1 MQRVINFSKY
11 GNNVLIVSVILTLI
25 GLIYTFFYHGG
36 YNWGI
41 DFSSR
46 VNINLSIE
54 KSDIKENEIKRI
66 FSPIYKTLDVKSIFS
81 PDENENKSEFSIMV
95 KSDIIDYAFKTEV
108 QKTIMD
114 ELKKA
119 FNANI
124 EVLDS
129 YFIDSSFSYTLRIKS
144 IFLVLGTFTLI
155 LIYIALRFKLSYA
168 IASILSIFHDIFFIV
183 AFLGVF
189 RIEINSYII
198 VAILTIIGYSLND
211 TIIIFDRIRD
221 NVKRLTDSAFLNIL
235 NISISQTLSR
245 TVLTSV
251 TTFVAVFSI
260 YVFTE
265 GSIKDFSLVFMV
277 GVIVGTYSSVFIAS
291 PILLKLYKK
300 IK

>member
-11 GNNVLIVSVILTLI
+11 GSNVLIVSVILTLI

-81 PDENENKSEFSIMV
+81 PDENKSEFSIMV

-129 YFIDSSFSYTLRIKS
+129 YFIDSSFSSTLRIKS

-221 NVKRLTDSAFLNIL
+221 NVKRLTDNAFLNIL

>member
-11 GNNVLIVSVILTLI
+11 GSNVLIVSVILTLI

-81 PDENENKSEFSIMV
+81 PDENKSEFSIMV

-129 YFIDSSFSYTLRIKS
+129 YFIDSSFSSTLRIKS

-189 RIEINSYII
+189 RIEINSYIV

-221 NVKRLTDSAFLNIL
+221 NVKRLTDNAFLNIL

>member
-11 GNNVLIVSVILTLI
+11 GSNVLIVSVVLILV
-25 GLIYTFFYHGG
+25 GFIYTFFYRGG

-54 KSDIKENEIKRI
+54 KSNIKENEIKEI
-66 FSPIYKTLDVKSIFS
+66 FSPIYKALDVNSIFS
-81 PDENENKSEFSIMV
+81 PNENKSEFSIMV

-108 QKTIMD
+108 QKTILN
-114 ELKKA
+114 ELKKK
-119 FNANI
+119 FDANI
-124 EVLDS
+124 EILDS
-129 YFIDSSFSYTLRIKS
+129 YFIDSSFSSTLRSRS
-144 IFLVLGTFTLI
+144 IFLVLGTFILI
-155 LIYIALRFKLSYA
+155 LIYITLRFKLSYA

-221 NVKRLTDSAFLNIL
+221 NVKRLTDNTFLNVL

-245 TVLTSV
+245 TILTSV

-277 GVIVGTYSSVFIAS
+277 GVIVGTYSSIFIAS
-291 PILLKLYKK
+291 PILLNLYKK

>member
-1 MQRVINFSKY
+1 MQKVINFSKY
-11 GNNVLIVSVILTLI
+11 GSNVLIVSVVLILI

-54 KSDIKENEIKRI
+54 KSDIKENEIKRM
-66 FSPIYKTLDVKSIFS
+66 FSPIYKALDVKSIFS
-81 PDENENKSEFSIMV
+81 PNENKSEFSIVV

-108 QKTIMD
+108 QKTIID
-114 ELKKA
+114 GLKKT
-119 FNANI
+119 FDANV

-129 YFIDSSFSYTLRIKS
+129 YFIDSSFSSTLRIKS

-155 LIYIALRFKLSYA
+155 LIYITLRFKLSYA
-168 IASILSIFHDIFFIV
+168 IASILSTFHDIFFIV
-183 AFLGVF
+183 AFLGAF

-221 NVKRLTDSAFLNIL
+221 NVKRLTDNTFLNIL

-260 YVFTE
+260 FVFTE
-265 GSIKDFSLVFMV
+265 GPIKDFSLVFMV
-277 GVIVGTYSSVFIAS
+277 GVIVGTYSSIFIAS
-291 PILLKLYKK
+291 PILLNLYKK

>member
-1 MQRVINFSKY
+1 MQKVINFSKY
-11 GNNVLIVSVILTLI
+11 GSSVLSVSVILILI

-54 KSDIKENEIKRI
+54 KSNIKEDEIKRI
-66 FSPIYKTLDVKSIFS
+66 FSPIYKSLDVNSIFS
-81 PDENENKSEFSIMV
+81 LNENKSEFSIMV

-108 QKTIMD
+108 QKTIID
-114 ELKKA
+114 ELKKT
-119 FNANI
+119 FNANV

-129 YFIDSSFSYTLRIKS
+129 YFIDSSFSSTLRSKS
-144 IFLVLGTFTLI
+144 IFLVLGTFTLM
-155 LIYIALRFKLSYA
+155 LIYITLRFKLSYA

-189 RIEINSYII
+189 RIEINSYIV

-221 NVKRLTDSAFLNIL
+221 NVKRLTDNAFLNVL

-245 TVLTSV
+245 TILTSV

-291 PILLKLYKK
+291 PILLNLYKK

>member
-1 MQRVINFSKY
+1 MQRVINFLKY
-11 GNNVLIVSVILTLI
+11 GSKVLIVSVILTLI

-54 KSDIKENEIKRI
+54 KSDIKENDIKKM
-66 FSPIYKTLDVKSIFS
+66 FSPIYKTLEVNSIFS
-81 PDENENKSEFSIMV
+81 PNKNRSEFSIMV

-108 QKTIMD
+108 QKTIID
-114 ELKKA
+114 GLKKT
-119 FNANI
+119 FDANI
-124 EVLDS
+124 EILDS
-129 YFIDSSFSYTLRIKS
+129 YFIDSSFSSTLRSKS

-155 LIYIALRFKLSYA
+155 LIYVALRFRLSYA

-221 NVKRLTDSAFLNIL
+221 NVRRLTDNTFLNVL

-291 PILLKLYKK
+291 PILLNLYKK

>member
-1 MQRVINFSKY
+1 MQRVINFLKY
-11 GNNVLIVSVILTLI
+11 GSNVLIVSVILTLI

-41 DFSSR
+41 DFSPR

-66 FSPIYKTLDVKSIFS
+66 FSPLYKALEVNSIFS
-81 PDENENKSEFSIMV
+81 PNNNKSEFSIMV
-95 KSDIIDYAFKTEV
+95 KSDVIDYAFKTEV

-114 ELKKA
+114 ELKKT
-119 FNANI
+119 FNVNI

-129 YFIDSSFSYTLRIKS
+129 YFIDSSFSSTLRIKS
-144 IFLVLGTFTLI
+144 IFLVLGTFALI
-155 LIYIALRFKLSYA
+155 LIYITLRFKLSYA
-168 IASILSIFHDIFFIV
+168 IASILSTFHDIFFIV
-183 AFLGVF
+183 AFLGAF

-221 NVKRLTDSAFLNIL
+221 NVRRLTDNTFLNVL

-245 TVLTSV
+245 TILTSV

-265 GSIKDFSLVFMV
+265 GPIKDFSLVFMV

-291 PILLKLYKK
+291 PILLNLYKK

>member
-11 GNNVLIVSVILTLI
+11 GSNVLIVSSVLILV

-46 VNINLSIE
+46 VNINISIE
-54 KSDIKENEIKRI
+54 KSNIKENEIKEI
-66 FSPIYKTLDVKSIFS
+66 FSPIYKTLDVNSIFS
-81 PDENENKSEFSIMV
+81 PNQNKSEFSIMV
-95 KSDIIDYAFKTEV
+95 KSDVIDYAFKTEV
-108 QKTIMD
+108 QKTILD
-114 ELKKA
+114 KLKKT
-119 FNANI
+119 FDANI

-129 YFIDSSFSYTLRIKS
+129 YFIDSSFSSTLRIRS
-144 IFLVLGTFTLI
+144 IFLVLGTFILI
-155 LIYIALRFKLSYA
+155 LIYITLRFKLSYA

-221 NVKRLTDSAFLNIL
+221 NVKRLTDNTFLNVL

-265 GSIKDFSLVFMV
+265 GSIKDFSLIFMV

-291 PILLKLYKK
+291 PILLNLYKK

>member
-1 MQRVINFSKY
+1 MQRVINFLKY
-11 GNNVLIVSVILTLI
+11 GSKVLIVSVILTLI

-54 KSDIKENEIKRI
+54 KSDIKENDIEKM
-66 FSPIYKTLDVKSIFS
+66 FSPIYKTLEVNSIFS
-81 PDENENKSEFSIMV
+81 PNKNRSEFSIMV

-108 QKTIMD
+108 QKTIID
-114 ELKKA
+114 GLKKT
-119 FNANI
+119 FDANI
-124 EVLDS
+124 EILDS
-129 YFIDSSFSYTLRIKS
+129 YFIDSSFSSTLRSKS

-155 LIYIALRFKLSYA
+155 LIYVALRFRLSYA

-221 NVKRLTDSAFLNIL
+221 NVRRLTDNTFLNVL

-291 PILLKLYKK
+291 PILLNLYKK

>member
-11 GNNVLIVSVILTLI
+11 GGNVLIVSVVLILV

-54 KSDIKENEIKRI
+54 KSNIKENEIKEI
-66 FSPIYKTLDVKSIFS
+66 FSPIYKALDVNSIFS
-81 PDENENKSEFSIMV
+81 PNENKSEFSIMV

-108 QKTIMD
+108 QKTILN
-114 ELKKA
+114 ELKKK
-119 FNANI
+119 FDANI
-124 EVLDS
+124 EILDS
-129 YFIDSSFSYTLRIKS
+129 YFIDSSFSSTLRIRS
-144 IFLVLGTFTLI
+144 IFLVLGTFILI
-155 LIYIALRFKLSYA
+155 LIYITLRFKLSYA

-183 AFLGVF
+183 AFLGAF

-221 NVKRLTDSAFLNIL
+221 NVKRLTDNTFLNVL

-245 TVLTSV
+245 TILTSV

-291 PILLKLYKK
+291 PILLNLYKK

>member
-11 GNNVLIVSVILTLI
+11 GSNVLIVSVVLILV

-54 KSDIKENEIKRI
+54 KSNIKENEIKEI
-66 FSPIYKTLDVKSIFS
+66 FSPIYKALDVNSIFS
-81 PDENENKSEFSIMV
+81 PNENKSEFSIMV

-108 QKTIMD
+108 QKTILN
-114 ELKKA
+114 ELKKK
-119 FNANI
+119 FDANI
-124 EVLDS
+124 EILDS
-129 YFIDSSFSYTLRIKS
+129 YFIDSSFSSTLRIRS
-144 IFLVLGTFTLI
+144 IFLVLGTFILI
-155 LIYIALRFKLSYA
+155 LIYITLRFKLSYA

-183 AFLGVF
+183 AFLGAF

-221 NVKRLTDSAFLNIL
+221 NVKRLTDNTFLNVL

-245 TVLTSV
+245 TILTSV

-277 GVIVGTYSSVFIAS
+277 GVIVGTYSSLFIAS
-291 PILLKLYKK
+291 PILLNLYKK

>member
-11 GNNVLIVSVILTLI
+11 GSNVLIVSVVLILI

-54 KSDIKENEIKRI
+54 KSNIKENEIKEI
-66 FSPIYKTLDVKSIFS
+66 FSPIYKTLDVNSIFS
-81 PDENENKSEFSIMV
+81 PNENKSEFSIMV
-95 KSDIIDYAFKTEV
+95 KSDVIDYAFKTEV
-108 QKTIMD
+108 QKTVLD
-114 ELKKA
+114 ELKKT
-119 FNANI
+119 FNTNI

-129 YFIDSSFSYTLRIKS
+129 YFIDSSFSSTLRIRS
-144 IFLVLGTFTLI
+144 IFLVLGTFILI
-155 LIYIALRFKLSYA
+155 LIYITLRFKLSYA

-183 AFLGVF
+183 AFLGAF

-221 NVKRLTDSAFLNIL
+221 NVKRLTDNTFLNVL

-291 PILLKLYKK
+291 PILLNLYKK

>member
-11 GNNVLIVSVILTLI
+11 GSNVLIVSVILTLI
-25 GLIYTFFYHGG
+25 GLIYTFLYHGG

-46 VNINLSIE
+46 VNINLSIK

-81 PDENENKSEFSIMV
+81 PDENKSEFSIMV
-95 KSDIIDYAFKTEV
+95 KSDIIDYAFKTQV
-108 QKTIMD
+108 QTTIMD

-129 YFIDSSFSYTLRIKS
+129 YFIDSSFSSTLRIKS

-155 LIYIALRFKLSYA
+155 LIYVSLRFKLSYA

-221 NVKRLTDSAFLNIL
+221 NVKRLTDNAFLNIL

-265 GSIKDFSLVFMV
+265 GSIKDFSLVFMA

>member
-11 GNNVLIVSVILTLI
+11 GSNVLIVSVVLILV

-54 KSDIKENEIKRI
+54 KSNIKENEIKEI
-66 FSPIYKTLDVKSIFS
+66 FSPIYKALDVNSIFS
-81 PDENENKSEFSIMV
+81 PNENKSEFSIMV
-95 KSDIIDYAFKTEV
+95 KSDVIDYAFKTEV
-108 QKTIMD
+108 QKTILD
-114 ELKKA
+114 KLKKT
-119 FNANI
+119 FNADI

-129 YFIDSSFSYTLRIKS
+129 YFIDSSFSSTLRIRS
-144 IFLVLGTFTLI
+144 IFLVLGTFILI
-155 LIYIALRFKLSYA
+155 LIYITLRFKLSYA
-168 IASILSIFHDIFFIV
+168 IASILSILHDIFFIV

-221 NVKRLTDSAFLNIL
+221 NVKRLTDNTFLNVL

-265 GSIKDFSLVFMV
+265 GSIKDFSLIFMV
-277 GVIVGTYSSVFIAS
+277 GVIVGTYSSLFIAS
-291 PILLKLYKK
+291 PILLNLYKK

>member
-11 GNNVLIVSVILTLI
+11 GSNVLIVSVILTLI

-81 PDENENKSEFSIMV
+81 PDENKSEFSIMV

-108 QKTIMD
+108 QKTIMN
-114 ELKKA
+114 ELKKT

-129 YFIDSSFSYTLRIKS
+129 YFIDSSFSSTLRIKS
-144 IFLVLGTFTLI
+144 VFLVLGTFTLI

-221 NVKRLTDSAFLNIL
+221 NVKRLTDNTFLNIL

>member
-1 MQRVINFSKY
+1 MQRVINFLKY
-11 GNNVLIVSVILTLI
+11 GSNVLIVSVILTLI
-25 GLIYTFFYHGG
+25 GLIYTFLYHGG

-81 PDENENKSEFSIMV
+81 PNENKSEFSIMV
-95 KSDIIDYAFKTEV
+95 KSDIIDYAFKTQV
-108 QKTIMD
+108 QTTIMD

-129 YFIDSSFSYTLRIKS
+129 YFIDSSFSSTLRIKS

-155 LIYIALRFKLSYA
+155 LIYVSLRFKLSYA

-221 NVKRLTDSAFLNIL
+221 NVKRLTDNAFLNIL

-291 PILLKLYKK
+291 PILLKLYRK

>member
-1 MQRVINFSKY
+1 MQRVINFLKY
-11 GNNVLIVSVILTLI
+11 GSKVLIVSVILTLI

-54 KSDIKENEIKRI
+54 KSDIKENDIKRM
-66 FSPIYKTLDVKSIFS
+66 FSPIYKTLEVNSIFS
-81 PDENENKSEFSIMV
+81 PNKNRSEFSIMV

-108 QKTIMD
+108 QKTIID
-114 ELKKA
+114 GLKKT
-119 FNANI
+119 FDANI
-124 EVLDS
+124 EILDS
-129 YFIDSSFSYTLRIKS
+129 YFIDSNFSSTLRSKS

-155 LIYIALRFKLSYA
+155 LIYVALRFRLSYA

-221 NVKRLTDSAFLNIL
+221 NVRRLTDNTFLNVL

-291 PILLKLYKK
+291 PILLNLYKK

>member
-1 MQRVINFSKY
+1 MQRVINFLKY
-11 GNNVLIVSVILTLI
+11 GSNVLIVSVILTLI

-41 DFSSR
+41 DFSPR

-66 FSPIYKTLDVKSIFS
+66 FSPLYKALEVNSIFS
-81 PDENENKSEFSIMV
+81 PNNNKSEFSIMV
-95 KSDIIDYAFKTEV
+95 KSDVIDYAFKTEV

-114 ELKKA
+114 ELKKT
-119 FNANI
+119 FNVNI

-129 YFIDSSFSYTLRIKS
+129 YFIDSSFSSTLRIKS
-144 IFLVLGTFTLI
+144 IFLVLGTFALI
-155 LIYIALRFKLSYA
+155 LIYITLRFKLSYA
-168 IASILSIFHDIFFIV
+168 IASILSTFHDIFFIV
-183 AFLGVF
+183 AFLGAF

-221 NVKRLTDSAFLNIL
+221 NVRRLTDNTFLNVL

-265 GSIKDFSLVFMV
+265 GPIKDFSLVFMV

-291 PILLKLYKK
+291 PILLNLYKK

>member
-11 GNNVLIVSVILTLI
+11 GSNVLIVSFILTLI

-41 DFSSR
+41 DFSPR

-54 KSDIKENEIKRI
+54 KSNIKENEIKKI
-66 FSPIYKTLDVKSIFS
+66 FSSIYKALDVNSIFS
-81 PDENENKSEFSIMV
+81 SNKNKSEFSIMV

-114 ELKKA
+114 ELKKT
-119 FNANI
+119 FDANI

-129 YFIDSSFSYTLRIKS
+129 YFIDSSFSSTLRIRS

-155 LIYIALRFKLSYA
+155 LIYITLRFKLSYA
-168 IASILSIFHDIFFIV
+168 IASILSTFHDIFFIV

-221 NVKRLTDSAFLNIL
+221 NVRRLTDNTFLNIL

-245 TVLTSV
+245 TVLTSI

-265 GSIKDFSLVFMV
+265 GPIKDFSLVFMV

-291 PILLKLYKK
+291 PILLNLYKK

>member
-11 GNNVLIVSVILTLI
+11 GSNVLIVSVILTLI

-81 PDENENKSEFSIMV
+81 PDENKSEFSIMV

-114 ELKKA
+114 ELKKT

-129 YFIDSSFSYTLRIKS
+129 YFIDSSFSSTLRIKS
-144 IFLVLGTFTLI
+144 VFLVLGTFTLI

-221 NVKRLTDSAFLNIL
+221 NVKRLTDNTFLNIL

>member
-11 GNNVLIVSVILTLI
+11 GSNVLIVSAVFILV

-54 KSDIKENEIKRI
+54 KSNIKENEIKEI
-66 FSPIYKTLDVKSIFS
+66 FSPIYKTLDVNSIFS
-81 PDENENKSEFSIMV
+81 PDQNKSEFSIMV
-95 KSDIIDYAFKTEV
+95 KSDVIDYAFKTEV
-108 QKTIMD
+108 QKTILD
-114 ELKKA
+114 KLKKT
-119 FNANI
+119 FDANI

-129 YFIDSSFSYTLRIKS
+129 YFIDSSFSSTLRIRS
-144 IFLVLGTFTLI
+144 VFLVLGTFILI
-155 LIYIALRFKLSYA
+155 LIYITLRFKLSYA

-221 NVKRLTDSAFLNIL
+221 NVKRLTDNTFLNVL

-277 GVIVGTYSSVFIAS
+277 GVIVGTYSSIFIAS
-291 PILLKLYKK
+291 PILLNLYKK

>member
-11 GNNVLIVSVILTLI
+11 GSNVLIVSFILTLI

-41 DFSSR
+41 DFSPR

-54 KSDIKENEIKRI
+54 KSDIKENEIKKI
-66 FSPIYKTLDVKSIFS
+66 FSPIYKALDVNSIFS
-81 PDENENKSEFSIMV
+81 SNKNKSEFSIMV

-114 ELKKA
+114 ELKKT
-119 FNANI
+119 FDANI

-129 YFIDSSFSYTLRIKS
+129 YFIDSSFSSTLRIRS

-155 LIYIALRFKLSYA
+155 LIYITLRFKLSYA
-168 IASILSIFHDIFFIV
+168 IASILSTFHDIFFIV

-221 NVKRLTDSAFLNIL
+221 NVRRLTDNTFLNIL

-245 TVLTSV
+245 TVLTSI

-265 GSIKDFSLVFMV
+265 GPIKDFSLVFMV

-291 PILLKLYKK
+291 PILLNLYKK

>member
-1 MQRVINFSKY
+1 
-11 GNNVLIVSVILTLI
+11 
-25 GLIYTFFYHGG
+25 
-36 YNWGI
+36 
-41 DFSSR
+41 
-46 VNINLSIE
+46 
-54 KSDIKENEIKRI
+54 
-66 FSPIYKTLDVKSIFS
+66 
-81 PDENENKSEFSIMV
+81 MV
-95 KSDIIDYAFKTEV
+95 KSDVIDYAFKTEV
-108 QKTIMD
+108 QKTILD
-114 ELKKA
+114 KLKET
-119 FNANI
+119 FDANI

-129 YFIDSSFSYTLRIKS
+129 YFIDSSFSSTLRIRS
-144 IFLVLGTFTLI
+144 IFLVLGTFILI
-155 LIYIALRFKLSYA
+155 LIYITLRFKLSYA

-221 NVKRLTDSAFLNIL
+221 NVKRLTDNTFLNVL

-291 PILLKLYKK
+291 PILLNLYKK

>member
-11 GNNVLIVSVILTLI
+11 GSNVLIVSAVLILV

-54 KSDIKENEIKRI
+54 KSNIKENEIKKI
-66 FSPIYKTLDVKSIFS
+66 FSPIYKTLDVNSIFS
-81 PDENENKSEFSIMV
+81 PDQNKSEFSIMV
-95 KSDIIDYAFKTEV
+95 KSDVIDYAFKTEV
-108 QKTIMD
+108 QKTILD
-114 ELKKA
+114 KLKET
-119 FNANI
+119 FDANI

-129 YFIDSSFSYTLRIKS
+129 YFIDSSFSSTLRIRS
-144 IFLVLGTFTLI
+144 IFLVLGTFILI
-155 LIYIALRFKLSYA
+155 LIYITLRFKLSYA
-168 IASILSIFHDIFFIV
+168 IASILSIFHDIFFIA

-221 NVKRLTDSAFLNIL
+221 NVKRLTDNTFLNVL

-291 PILLKLYKK
+291 PILLNLYKK

>member
-11 GNNVLIVSVILTLI
+11 GSNFLIVSVILTFI

-41 DFSSR
+41 DFSPR

-66 FSPIYKTLDVKSIFS
+66 FSPIYKALDVNSIFS
-81 PDENENKSEFSIMV
+81 PNENKSEFSIMV

-114 ELKKA
+114 ELKKT

-129 YFIDSSFSYTLRIKS
+129 YFIDSSFSSTLRIKS
-144 IFLVLGTFTLI
+144 MLLILGTFTLI
-155 LIYIALRFKLSYA
+155 LIYITLRFKLSYA
-168 IASILSIFHDIFFIV
+168 IASILATFHDIFFIA

-221 NVKRLTDSAFLNIL
+221 NVRRLTDNTFLNVL

-291 PILLKLYKK
+291 PILLNLYKK

>member
-1 MQRVINFSKY
+1 MQRVINFLKY
-11 GNNVLIVSVILTLI
+11 GSNVLIVSVILTLI

-41 DFSSR
+41 DFSPR

-66 FSPIYKTLDVKSIFS
+66 FSPLYKALAVNSIFS
-81 PDENENKSEFSIMV
+81 PNNNKSEFSIMV
-95 KSDIIDYAFKTEV
+95 KSDVIDYAFKTEV

-114 ELKKA
+114 ELKKT
-119 FNANI
+119 FNVNI

-129 YFIDSSFSYTLRIKS
+129 YFIDSSFSSTLRIKS
-144 IFLVLGTFTLI
+144 IFLVLGTFALI
-155 LIYIALRFKLSYA
+155 LIYITLRFKLSYA
-168 IASILSIFHDIFFIV
+168 IASILSTFHDIFFIV
-183 AFLGVF
+183 AFLGAF

-221 NVKRLTDSAFLNIL
+221 NVRRLTDNTFLNVL

-265 GSIKDFSLVFMV
+265 GPIKDFSLVFMV

-291 PILLKLYKK
+291 PILLNLYKK

>member
-11 GNNVLIVSVILTLI
+11 GSNVLIVSSVLILF

-46 VNINLSIE
+46 VNINISIE
-54 KSDIKENEIKRI
+54 KSNIKENEIKEI
-66 FSPIYKTLDVKSIFS
+66 FSPIYKTLDVNSIFS
-81 PDENENKSEFSIMV
+81 PNQNKSEFSIMV
-95 KSDIIDYAFKTEV
+95 KSDVIDYAFKTEV
-108 QKTIMD
+108 QKTILD
-114 ELKKA
+114 KLKKT
-119 FNANI
+119 FDANI

-129 YFIDSSFSYTLRIKS
+129 YFIDSSFSSTLRIRS
-144 IFLVLGTFTLI
+144 IFLVLGTFILI
-155 LIYIALRFKLSYA
+155 LIYITLRFKLSYA

-221 NVKRLTDSAFLNIL
+221 NVKRLTDNTFLNVL

-265 GSIKDFSLVFMV
+265 GSIKDFSLIFMV

-291 PILLKLYKK
+291 PILLNLYKK

>member
-11 GNNVLIVSVILTLI
+11 GSNVLIVSVILTLI
-25 GLIYTFFYHGG
+25 GLIYTFLYHGG

-54 KSDIKENEIKRI
+54 KSDIKENDIKRI

-81 PDENENKSEFSIMV
+81 PDENKSEFSIMV
-95 KSDIIDYAFKTEV
+95 KSDIIDYAFKTQV
-108 QKTIMD
+108 QTTIMD

-129 YFIDSSFSYTLRIKS
+129 YFIDSSFSSTLRIKS

-155 LIYIALRFKLSYA
+155 LIYVSLRFKLSYA

-221 NVKRLTDSAFLNIL
+221 NVKRLTDNAFLNIL

>member
-11 GNNVLIVSVILTLI
+11 GSNVLIVSVVLILV

-54 KSDIKENEIKRI
+54 KSNIKENEIKEI
-66 FSPIYKTLDVKSIFS
+66 FSPIYRALDVNSIFS
-81 PDENENKSEFSIMV
+81 PNENKSEFSIMV
-95 KSDIIDYAFKTEV
+95 KSDVIDYAFKTEV
-108 QKTIMD
+108 QKTILD
-114 ELKKA
+114 KLKKT
-119 FNANI
+119 FNADI

-129 YFIDSSFSYTLRIKS
+129 YFIDSSFSSTLRIRS
-144 IFLVLGTFTLI
+144 IFLVLGTFILI
-155 LIYIALRFKLSYA
+155 LIYITLRFKLSYA
-168 IASILSIFHDIFFIV
+168 IASILSILHDIFFIV

-221 NVKRLTDSAFLNIL
+221 NVKRLTDNTFLNVL

-265 GSIKDFSLVFMV
+265 GSIKDFSLIFMV
-277 GVIVGTYSSVFIAS
+277 GVIVGTYSSLFIAS
-291 PILLKLYKK
+291 PILLNLYKK

>member
-1 MQRVINFSKY
+1 MQRVINFLKY
-11 GNNVLIVSVILTLI
+11 GSNVLIVSVILTLI

-41 DFSSR
+41 DFSPR

-66 FSPIYKTLDVKSIFS
+66 FSPLYKALEVNSIFS
-81 PDENENKSEFSIMV
+81 PNNNKSEFSIMV
-95 KSDIIDYAFKTEV
+95 KSDVIDYAFKTEV

-114 ELKKA
+114 ELKKT
-119 FNANI
+119 FNVNI

-129 YFIDSSFSYTLRIKS
+129 YFIDSSFSSTLRIKS
-144 IFLVLGTFTLI
+144 IFLVLGTFALI
-155 LIYIALRFKLSYA
+155 LIYITLRFKLSYA
-168 IASILSIFHDIFFIV
+168 IASILSTFHDIFFIV
-183 AFLGVF
+183 AFLGAF

-221 NVKRLTDSAFLNIL
+221 NVRRLTDNTFLNVL

-260 YVFTE
+260 
-265 GSIKDFSLVFMV
+265 
-277 GVIVGTYSSVFIAS
+277 
-291 PILLKLYKK
+291 
-300 IK
+300 

>member
-11 GNNVLIVSVILTLI
+11 GSNVLIVSFILTLI
-25 GLIYTFFYHGG
+25 GLIYTFFHHGG

-41 DFSSR
+41 DFSPR

-54 KSDIKENEIKRI
+54 KSDIKENEIKKI
-66 FSPIYKTLDVKSIFS
+66 FSSIYKALDVNSIFS
-81 PDENENKSEFSIMV
+81 SNKNKSEFSIMV

-114 ELKKA
+114 ELKKT
-119 FNANI
+119 FDANI

-129 YFIDSSFSYTLRIKS
+129 YFIDSSFSSTLRIRS

-155 LIYIALRFKLSYA
+155 LIYITLRFKLSYA
-168 IASILSIFHDIFFIV
+168 IASILSTFHDIFFIV

-221 NVKRLTDSAFLNIL
+221 NVRRLTDNTFLNIL

-245 TVLTSV
+245 TVLTSI

-265 GSIKDFSLVFMV
+265 GPIKDFSLVFMV

-291 PILLKLYKK
+291 PILLNLYKK

>member
-11 GNNVLIVSVILTLI
+11 GSNVLIVSVVLILV

-54 KSDIKENEIKRI
+54 KSNIKENEIKEI
-66 FSPIYKTLDVKSIFS
+66 FSPIYKALDVNSIFS
-81 PDENENKSEFSIMV
+81 PNENKSEFSIMV

-108 QKTIMD
+108 QKTILN
-114 ELKKA
+114 ELKKN
-119 FNANI
+119 FDANI

-129 YFIDSSFSYTLRIKS
+129 YFIDSSFSSTLRSRS
-144 IFLVLGTFTLI
+144 IFLVLGTFILI
-155 LIYIALRFKLSYA
+155 LIYITLRFKLSYA
-168 IASILSIFHDIFFIV
+168 IASILSIFHDIFFII
-183 AFLGVF
+183 AFLGAF

-221 NVKRLTDSAFLNIL
+221 NVKRLTDNTFLNVL

-291 PILLKLYKK
+291 PILFNLYKK
-300 IK
+300 VK

>member
-11 GNNVLIVSVILTLI
+11 GSNVLIVSVVLILV

-54 KSDIKENEIKRI
+54 KSNIKENEIKEI
-66 FSPIYKTLDVKSIFS
+66 FSPIYKALDVNSVFS
-81 PDENENKSEFSIMV
+81 PNGNKSEFSIMV

-108 QKTIMD
+108 QKTILN
-114 ELKKA
+114 ELKKK
-119 FNANI
+119 FDANI
-124 EVLDS
+124 EILDS
-129 YFIDSSFSYTLRIKS
+129 YFIDSSFSSTLRIRS
-144 IFLVLGTFTLI
+144 IFLVLGTFILI
-155 LIYIALRFKLSYA
+155 LIYITLRFKLSYA

-221 NVKRLTDSAFLNIL
+221 NVKRLTDNTFLNVL
-235 NISISQTLSR
+235 NISISQTLTR
-245 TVLTSV
+245 TILTSV

-291 PILLKLYKK
+291 PILLNLYKK

>member
-1 MQRVINFSKY
+1 MQRVINFLKY
-11 GNNVLIVSVILTLI
+11 GSNVLIVSVILTLI

-41 DFSSR
+41 DFSPR

-54 KSDIKENEIKRI
+54 KSDIKENEIKKI
-66 FSPIYKTLDVKSIFS
+66 FSPIYKALEVNSIFS
-81 PDENENKSEFSIMV
+81 SNKNKSEFSIMV

-108 QKTIMD
+108 QKTIID

-129 YFIDSSFSYTLRIKS
+129 YFIDSSFSSTLRSKS
-144 IFLVLGTFTLI
+144 IFLVLGTFGLI
-155 LIYIALRFKLSYA
+155 LIYITLRFKLSYA
-168 IASILSIFHDIFFIV
+168 LASILSTFHDIFFIA
-183 AFLGVF
+183 AFLGAF

-221 NVKRLTDSAFLNIL
+221 NVKRLTDNTFLNVL

-265 GSIKDFSLVFMV
+265 GPIKDFSLVFMV

-291 PILLKLYKK
+291 PILLNLYKK

>member
-11 GNNVLIVSVILTLI
+11 GSNVLIVSSVLILV

-46 VNINLSIE
+46 VNINISIE
-54 KSDIKENEIKRI
+54 KSNIKENEIKEI
-66 FSPIYKTLDVKSIFS
+66 FSPIYKTLDVNSIFS
-81 PDENENKSEFSIMV
+81 PNQNKSEFSIMV
-95 KSDIIDYAFKTEV
+95 KSDVIDYAFKTEV
-108 QKTIMD
+108 QKTILSK
-114 ELKKA
+114 LKKT
-119 FNANI
+119 FDANI

-129 YFIDSSFSYTLRIKS
+129 YFIDSSFSSTLRIRS
-144 IFLVLGTFTLI
+144 IFLVLGTFILI
-155 LIYIALRFKLSYA
+155 LIYITLRFKLSYA

-221 NVKRLTDSAFLNIL
+221 NVKRLTDNTFKNVL

-265 GSIKDFSLVFMV
+265 GSIKDFSLIFMV

-291 PILLKLYKK
+291 PILLNLYKK

>member
-11 GNNVLIVSVILTLI
+11 GSNVLIASVVLILV

-54 KSDIKENEIKRI
+54 KSNIKENEIKEI
-66 FSPIYKTLDVKSIFS
+66 FSPIYKALDVNNVFS
-81 PDENENKSEFSIMV
+81 PNGNKSEFSIMV

-108 QKTIMD
+108 QKTILN
-114 ELKKA
+114 ELKKK
-119 FNANI
+119 FDANI
-124 EVLDS
+124 EILDS
-129 YFIDSSFSYTLRIKS
+129 YFIDSSFSSTLRIRS
-144 IFLVLGTFTLI
+144 IFLVLGTFILI
-155 LIYIALRFKLSYA
+155 LIYITLRFKLSYA

-221 NVKRLTDSAFLNIL
+221 NVKRLTDNTFLNVL
-235 NISISQTLSR
+235 NISISQTLTR
-245 TVLTSV
+245 TILTSV

-291 PILLKLYKK
+291 PILLNLYKK

>member
-1 MQRVINFSKY
+1 M
-11 GNNVLIVSVILTLI
+11 
-25 GLIYTFFYHGG
+25 
-36 YNWGI
+36 
-41 DFSSR
+41 
-46 VNINLSIE
+46 
-54 KSDIKENEIKRI
+54 
-66 FSPIYKTLDVKSIFS
+66 
-81 PDENENKSEFSIMV
+81 
-95 KSDIIDYAFKTEV
+95 
-108 QKTIMD
+108 
-114 ELKKA
+114 
-119 FNANI
+119 
-124 EVLDS
+124 
-129 YFIDSSFSYTLRIKS
+129 
-144 IFLVLGTFTLI
+144 
-155 LIYIALRFKLSYA
+155 
-168 IASILSIFHDIFFIV
+168 IFFIA

-221 NVKRLTDSAFLNIL
+221 NVRRLTDNTFLNVL

-291 PILLKLYKK
+291 PILLNLYKK